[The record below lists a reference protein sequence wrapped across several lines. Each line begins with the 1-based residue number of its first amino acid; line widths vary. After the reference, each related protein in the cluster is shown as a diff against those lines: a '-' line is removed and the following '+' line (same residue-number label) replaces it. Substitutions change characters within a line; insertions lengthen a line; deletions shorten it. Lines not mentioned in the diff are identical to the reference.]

1 MNSMSSLNLP
11 EEKCFIAMKSS
22 DLGYQQKKGTFK
34 GCIFKHVPK
43 VSQLKLIK
51 HFRETQIF
59 ACVLL
64 I

>member
-1 MNSMSSLNLP
+1 
-11 EEKCFIAMKSS
+11 MKSS